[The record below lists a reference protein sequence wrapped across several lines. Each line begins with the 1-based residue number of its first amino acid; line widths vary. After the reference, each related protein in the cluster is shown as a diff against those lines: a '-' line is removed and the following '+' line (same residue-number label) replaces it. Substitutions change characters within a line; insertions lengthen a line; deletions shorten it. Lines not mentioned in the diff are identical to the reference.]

1 MSFQED
7 HYIIMNNHH
16 QRIVKI
22 TGELREGKFE
32 IKISHWKLLIE
43 TNRYYE
49 IKPENGVVKRI
60 YKEKLNTV
68 CDETKSYVNGF
79 LSCSAYCNEDR
90 INDMQIEILKLLQ
103 LKIKT
108 YINELQLNQR
118 AIDRYSL
125 SG

>member
-68 CDETKSYVNGF
+68 YDETKSYVNGF
-79 LSCSAYCNEDR
+79 LSCSAYCNEER
-90 INDMQIEILKLLQ
+90 INDMHIEILKLLQ

>member
-1 MSFQED
+1 
-7 HYIIMNNHH
+7 MNNHH
-16 QRIVKI
+16 QRIVKVS
-22 TGELREGKFE
+22 GELREGKFE